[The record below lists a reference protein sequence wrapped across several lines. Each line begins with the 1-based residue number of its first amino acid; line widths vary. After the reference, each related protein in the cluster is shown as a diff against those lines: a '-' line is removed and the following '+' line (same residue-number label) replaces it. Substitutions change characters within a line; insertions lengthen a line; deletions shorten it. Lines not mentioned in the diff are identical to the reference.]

1 MLTVWG
7 QAGKE
12 WLVNDDRGNLA
23 AMQDLIAPDLIARV
37 MDARLLDLLTLWRSA
52 EAGGMLAE
60 PAVYFA
66 AHADNLLVIDP
77 DGHSHRY
84 SHYGAAFTRHFGAD
98 LTGCVID
105 VLPAEIL
112 PTERRGMLE
121 FEYTFARRVTRP
133 LWRSYTALFEGGD
146 ETWQRLVLPV
156 GNGKLVVGAY
166 PVVAAAGEDQAATL
180 LRLVIDRVPV
190 VLGPE
195 GGIQD
200 LALSLRTFC
209 HTQQHVAELEVLATR
224 DSLTGVANLRHFH
237 HLASLELEHARR
249 MGRSFSLL
257 ALDIDHFKA
266 INDRWGHAAGDEAL
280 KAFVAA
286 CRVALREY
294 DILGRVGGE
303 EFAVALPNTGLDGAR
318 VIAERLRRQVEEM
331 VVRPGKGDIFDL
343 TVSVG
348 ITAEPLAEGE
358 VILDIPGL
366 LARADAALYRAKA
379 AGRNRVVVAE
389 D

>member
-1 MLTVWG
+1 M
-7 QAGKE
+7 
-12 WLVNDDRGNLA
+12 
-23 AMQDLIAPDLIARV
+23 PDLITKV
-37 MDARLLDLLTLWRSA
+37 MDTRLLDLLTRWRAAGPDAVIA
-52 EAGGMLAE
+52 EAAE
-60 PAVYFA
+60 RFA
-66 AHADNLLVIDP
+66 AHADHLLVIESD
-77 DGHSHRY
+77 DQGNRY

-112 PTERRGMLE
+112 PAERRGMLE
-121 FEYTFARRVTRP
+121 FEYTFARRVKRP
-133 LWRSYTALFEGGD
+133 LWRSYTALFDGGT
-146 ETWQRLVLPV
+146 ETWQRLVLPL
-156 GNGKLVVGAY
+156 GDGRLAVGAY
-166 PVVAAAGEDQAATL
+166 PVDAVAAEDQAATL
-180 LRLVIDRVPV
+180 LRMVIDRVPV
-190 VLGPE
+190 VLDE
-195 GGIQD
+195 AGGIVD
-200 LALSLRTFC
+200 LALSLRAFC
-209 HTQQHVAELEVLATR
+209 DTQQHVAELEVLATR

-237 HLASLELEHARR
+237 HLAGLEMEHARR

-294 DILGRVGGE
+294 DILGRIGGE

-331 VVRPGKGDIFDL
+331 VVRPARGDMFDL

-348 ITAEPLAEGE
+348 VTSCGGPDPLAAS
-358 VILDIPGL
+358 IALDIPTL
-366 LARADAALYRAKA
+366 LAQADAALYRAKT
-379 AGRNRVVVAE
+379 GG
-389 D
+389 